1 VNIKHTF
8 LNKLLL
14 RRKIMRVIIV
24 GGVAAGMSAAAKLKR
39 MKPDYEVVVYEKT
52 EVVSFGA
59 CGLPYFVGG
68 FFDDPNNM
76 IARAPE
82 KFRESGIDLNIFH
95 EVVSVDTKDKKLTV
109 KDVTTGE
116 EFIDSYDKLMIATGA
131 SSIIPPIK
139 NVKLENVSTLK
150 SLEDGVK
157 VKELMNKDEIKKV
170 AIIGA
175 GFIGLEAVEAAKK
188 LGKDVVVFQLEDRI
202 LPQVF
207 DKEITDIL
215 EEEIRNHNADLRL
228 EEIVSELVGETKVE
242 KVITNKGEY
251 EADLVIVATGVRP
264 NTAFLK
270 DTNINMLPNG
280 AIIVDEFG
288 KTSIDGIYAAG
299 DCATIQNIVT
309 GQDSY
314 VPLATG
320 ANKLGRIVGENLAGE
335 NNSFQGSLGS
345 SCIKVMDMEAA
356 ATGITEA
363 QAQKLGIEVK
373 SKFIADFNQT
383 NYYPGRNKMYVKL
396 VYDAKTKVILG
407 GQVAGFK
414 DAVQRCN
421 VIAACVFG
429 KLTTSQLGMLDL
441 CYAPPFARTWDIL
454 NVAGNVSK

>member
-1 VNIKHTF
+1 
-8 LNKLLL
+8 
-14 RRKIMRVIIV
+14 MRVVII
-24 GGVAAGMSAAAKLKR
+24 GAVAAGMSAAAKLKR
-39 MKPDYEVVVYEKT
+39 SKPEYDVVVYEKT
-52 EVVSFGA
+52 DVVSFGA

-68 FFDDPNNM
+68 FFDDPKNM

-82 KFRESGIDLNIFH
+82 KFRESGIDLNIFN
-95 EVVSVDTKDKKLTV
+95 EVISVDTENKKLKV
-109 KDVTTGE
+109 KNVNTGE
-116 EFIDSYDKLMIATGA
+116 TFIDSYDKLMIATGA

-150 SLEDGVK
+150 SLDDGVK
-157 VKELMNKDEIKKV
+157 VKELMNKDEINKI

-188 LGKDVVVFQLEDRI
+188 LGKEVVVFQLEDRI

-215 EEEIRNHNADLRL
+215 ESEIRKHEVDLRL

-242 KVITNKGEY
+242 KVVTNKGEY
-251 EADLVIVATGVRP
+251 EADLVIIATGVRP
-264 NTAFLK
+264 NTTFLK
-270 DTNINMLPNG
+270 DTGMDMLPNG
-280 AIIVDEFG
+280 AIIIDEFG
-288 KTSIDGIYAAG
+288 RTSIEDIYAAG

-320 ANKLGRIVGENLAGE
+320 ANKLGRIVGENLAGA

-345 SCIKVMDMEAA
+345 SCIKIMDMEAA
-356 ATGITEA
+356 ATGLTET
-363 QAQKLGIEVK
+363 QASKLGIEVK
-373 SKFIADFNQT
+373 AKFISDFNQT
-383 NYYPGRNKMYVKL
+383 NYYPGRDKMYVKL
-396 VYDAKTKVILG
+396 VYDASTKVILG

-421 VIAACVFG
+421 VIAACIFG
-429 KLTTSQLGMLDL
+429 KLTTNQLGMLDL

>member
-1 VNIKHTF
+1 
-8 LNKLLL
+8 
-14 RRKIMRVIIV
+14 MRVVII
-24 GGVAAGMSAAAKLKR
+24 GAVAAGMSAAAKLKR
-39 MKPDYEVVVYEKT
+39 SKPEYDVVVYEKT
-52 EVVSFGA
+52 DVVSFGA

-68 FFDDPNNM
+68 FFDEPKNM

-82 KFRESGIDLNIFH
+82 KFRESGIDLNIFN
-95 EVVSVDTKDKKLTV
+95 EVISVDTENKKLKV
-109 KDVTTGE
+109 KNVNTE
-116 EFIDSYDKLMIATGA
+116 ETFIDSYDKLMIATGA

-150 SLEDGVK
+150 SLDDGVK

-188 LGKDVVVFQLEDRI
+188 LGKEVVVFQLEDRI

-215 EEEIRNHNADLRL
+215 ESEIRKHEVDLRL

-242 KVITNKGEY
+242 KVVTNKGEY
-251 EADLVIVATGVRP
+251 EADLVIIATGVRP

-270 DTNINMLPNG
+270 DTGMDMLPNG
-280 AIIVDEFG
+280 AIIIDEFG
-288 KTSIDGIYAAG
+288 RTSIEDIYAAG

-320 ANKLGRIVGENLAGE
+320 ANKLGRIVGENLAGA

-345 SCIKVMDMEAA
+345 SCIKIMDMEAA
-356 ATGITEA
+356 ATGLTET
-363 QAQKLGIEVK
+363 QASKLGIEVK
-373 SKFIADFNQT
+373 AKFISDFNQT
-383 NYYPGRNKMYVKL
+383 NYYPGRDKMYVKL
-396 VYDAKTKVILG
+396 VYDASTKVILG

-421 VIAACVFG
+421 VIAACIFG
-429 KLTTSQLGMLDL
+429 KLTTNQLGMLDL

>member
-1 VNIKHTF
+1 
-8 LNKLLL
+8 
-14 RRKIMRVIIV
+14 MRVVII

-52 EVVSFGA
+52 DVVSFGA

-68 FFDDPNNM
+68 FFDDPQNM

-82 KFRESGIDLNIFH
+82 KFVESGIDLKIFH
-95 EVVSVDTKDKKLTV
+95 EVTSIDTDSKKLKVQDV
-109 KDVTTGE
+109 KNGE
-116 EFIDSYDKLMIATGA
+116 IFEDSYDKLMIATGA

-139 NVKLENVSTLK
+139 NIKLENVSTLK
-150 SLEDGVK
+150 SLDDGIK
-157 VKELMNKDEIKKV
+157 VKELMNRDEIKKV

-188 LGKDVVVFQLEDRI
+188 LGKEVVVFQLEDRI

-207 DKEITDIL
+207 DKELTDIL
-215 EEEIRNHNADLRL
+215 EEEIKNHNVDLRL
-228 EEIVSELVGETKVE
+228 QEIVSELVGEEKVK

-251 EADLVIVATGVRP
+251 DADLVIIATGVRP

-270 DTNINMLPNG
+270 DSKVNLLPNG

-288 KTSIDGIYAAG
+288 KTSVEDIYAAG
-299 DCATIQNIVT
+299 DCATIKNIVT

-320 ANKLGRIVGENLAGE
+320 ANKLGRIVGENLAGA

-345 SCIKVMDMEAA
+345 SCIKIMDMEAA
-356 ATGITEA
+356 CTGLTEV
-363 QAQKLGIEVK
+363 QAEKLGIKVK
-373 SKFIADFNQT
+373 SKFISDFNQT

-396 VYDAKTKVILG
+396 VYDADTKVILG
-407 GQVAGFK
+407 GQVAGYK

-421 VIAACVFG
+421 VIAASIFG

>member
-1 VNIKHTF
+1 
-8 LNKLLL
+8 
-14 RRKIMRVIIV
+14 MRVVII

-52 EVVSFGA
+52 DVVSFGA

-68 FFDDPNNM
+68 FFDDPQNM

-82 KFRESGIDLNIFH
+82 KFVESGIDLKIFH
-95 EVVSVDTKDKKLTV
+95 EVTSIDTNSKKLKVQDV
-109 KDVTTGE
+109 KNGE
-116 EFIDSYDKLMIATGA
+116 IFEDSYDKLMIATGA

-150 SLEDGVK
+150 SLDDGIK
-157 VKELMNKDEIKKV
+157 VKELMNRDEIKKV

-188 LGKDVVVFQLEDRI
+188 LGKEVTVFQLEDRI

-207 DKEITDIL
+207 DKELTDIL
-215 EEEIRNHNADLRL
+215 EEEIKNHNVNLRL
-228 EEIVSELVGETKVE
+228 QEIVSELVGEEKVK

-251 EADLVIVATGVRP
+251 DADLVIIATGVRP

-270 DTNINMLPNG
+270 DSKVNMLPNG

-288 KTSIDGIYAAG
+288 KTSVEDIYAAG
-299 DCATIQNIVT
+299 DCATIKNIVT

-320 ANKLGRIVGENLAGE
+320 ANKLGRIVGENLAGA
-335 NNSFQGSLGS
+335 NISFQGSLGS
-345 SCIKVMDMEAA
+345 SCIKIMDMEAA
-356 ATGITEA
+356 CTGLTEV
-363 QAQKLGIEVK
+363 QAEKLGIKVK
-373 SKFIADFNQT
+373 SKFISDFNQT

-396 VYDAKTKVILG
+396 VYDADTKVILG
-407 GQVAGFK
+407 GQVAGYK

-421 VIAACVFG
+421 VIAASIFG

>member
-1 VNIKHTF
+1 
-8 LNKLLL
+8 
-14 RRKIMRVIIV
+14 MRVVII

-52 EVVSFGA
+52 DVVSFGA

-68 FFDDPNNM
+68 FFDDPQNM

-82 KFRESGIDLNIFH
+82 KFVESGIDLKIFH
-95 EVVSVDTKDKKLTV
+95 EVTSIDTDSKKLKV
-109 KDVTTGE
+109 QDAKNGE
-116 EFIDSYDKLMIATGA
+116 IFEDSYDKLMIATGA

-150 SLEDGVK
+150 SLDDGIK
-157 VKELMNKDEIKKV
+157 VKELMNRDEIKKV

-188 LGKDVVVFQLEDRI
+188 LGKEVVVFQLEDRI

-207 DKEITDIL
+207 DKELTDIL
-215 EEEIRNHNADLRL
+215 EEEIKNHNVDLRL
-228 EEIVSELVGETKVE
+228 QEIVSELVGEEKVK

-251 EADLVIVATGVRP
+251 DADLVIIATGVRP

-270 DTNINMLPNG
+270 DSKVNLLPNG

-288 KTSIDGIYAAG
+288 KTSVEDIYAAG
-299 DCATIQNIVT
+299 DCATIKNIVT

-320 ANKLGRIVGENLAGE
+320 ANKLGRIVGENLAGA

-345 SCIKVMDMEAA
+345 SCIKIMDMEAA
-356 ATGITEA
+356 CTGLTEV
-363 QAQKLGIEVK
+363 QAEKLGIKVK
-373 SKFIADFNQT
+373 SKFISDFNQT

-396 VYDAKTKVILG
+396 VYDADTKVILG
-407 GQVAGFK
+407 GQVAGYK

-421 VIAACVFG
+421 VIAASIFG

>member
-1 VNIKHTF
+1 
-8 LNKLLL
+8 
-14 RRKIMRVIIV
+14 MRVIIV

-39 MKPDYEVVVYEKT
+39 MKPEYEVVVYEKT
-52 EVVSFGA
+52 DVVSFGA

-95 EVVSVDTKDKKLTV
+95 EVMSVDTESKKLTV
-109 KDVTTGE
+109 KNTNTGE
-116 EFIDSYDKLMIATGA
+116 EFIDNYDKLMIATGA

-150 SLEDGVK
+150 SLEDGIK
-157 VKELMNKDEIKKV
+157 IKELMNKEDIKKV

-215 EEEIRNHNADLRL
+215 EEEIRNHNVDLRL

-270 DTNINMLPNG
+270 DTNIGMLKNG

-288 KTSIDGIYAAG
+288 KTSVEDIYSAG
-299 DCATIQNIVT
+299 DCATIKNIVT

-320 ANKLGRIVGENLAGE
+320 ANKLGRIVGENLAGA
-335 NNSFQGSLGS
+335 NISFQGSLSS

-356 ATGITEA
+356 ATGITES
-363 QAQKLGIEVK
+363 QAVKLGMNVK
-373 SKFIADFNQT
+373 AKFISDFNQT

-396 VYDAKTKVILG
+396 VYDADTKVILG

-414 DAVQRCN
+414 DAVQRAN
-421 VIAACVFG
+421 VLAACIFG
-429 KLTTSQLGMLDL
+429 KLTTNQLGMLDL

>member
-1 VNIKHTF
+1 
-8 LNKLLL
+8 
-14 RRKIMRVIIV
+14 MRVVII

-52 EVVSFGA
+52 DVVSFGA

-68 FFDDPNNM
+68 FFDDPQNM

-82 KFRESGIDLNIFH
+82 KFVESGIDLKIFH
-95 EVVSVDTKDKKLTV
+95 EVTSIDTDSKKLKVQDV
-109 KDVTTGE
+109 KNRE
-116 EFIDSYDKLMIATGA
+116 IFEDSYDKLMIATGA

-150 SLEDGVK
+150 SLDDGIK
-157 VKELMNKDEIKKV
+157 VKELMNRDEIKKV

-188 LGKDVVVFQLEDRI
+188 LGKEVVVFQLEDRI

-207 DKEITDIL
+207 DKELTDIL
-215 EEEIRNHNADLRL
+215 EEEIKNHNVDLRL
-228 EEIVSELVGETKVE
+228 QEIVSELVGEEKVK

-251 EADLVIVATGVRP
+251 DADLVIIATGVRP

-270 DTNINMLPNG
+270 DSKVNMLPNG

-288 KTSIDGIYAAG
+288 KTSVEDIYAAG
-299 DCATIQNIVT
+299 DCATIKNIVT

-320 ANKLGRIVGENLAGE
+320 ANKLGRIVGENLAGA

-345 SCIKVMDMEAA
+345 SCIKIMDMEAA
-356 ATGITEA
+356 CTGLTEV
-363 QAQKLGIEVK
+363 QAEKLGIKVK
-373 SKFIADFNQT
+373 SKFISDFNQT

-396 VYDAKTKVILG
+396 VYDADTKVILG
-407 GQVAGFK
+407 GQVAGYK

-421 VIAACVFG
+421 VIAASIFG

>member
-1 VNIKHTF
+1 
-8 LNKLLL
+8 
-14 RRKIMRVIIV
+14 MRVVII

-52 EVVSFGA
+52 DVVSFGA

-68 FFDDPNNM
+68 FFDDPQNM

-82 KFRESGIDLNIFH
+82 KFVESGIDLKIFH
-95 EVVSVDTKDKKLTV
+95 EVTSIDTDSKKLKVQDV
-109 KDVTTGE
+109 KNGDIFE
-116 EFIDSYDKLMIATGA
+116 DSYDKLMIATGA

-150 SLEDGVK
+150 SLDDGIK
-157 VKELMNKDEIKKV
+157 VKELMNRDEIKKV

-188 LGKDVVVFQLEDRI
+188 LGKEVVVFQLEDRI

-207 DKEITDIL
+207 DKELTDIL
-215 EEEIRNHNADLRL
+215 EEEIKNHNVDLRL
-228 EEIVSELVGETKVE
+228 QEIVSELVGEEKVK

-251 EADLVIVATGVRP
+251 DADLVIIATGVRP

-270 DTNINMLPNG
+270 DSKVNMLQNG

-288 KTSIDGIYAAG
+288 KTSVEDIYAAG
-299 DCATIQNIVT
+299 DCATIKNIVT

-320 ANKLGRIVGENLAGE
+320 ANKLGRIVGENLSGA

-345 SCIKVMDMEAA
+345 SCIKIMDMEAA
-356 ATGITEA
+356 CTGLTEV
-363 QAQKLGIEVK
+363 QAEKLGIKVK
-373 SKFIADFNQT
+373 SKFISDFNQT

-396 VYDAKTKVILG
+396 VYDADTKVILG
-407 GQVAGFK
+407 GQVAGYK

-421 VIAACVFG
+421 VIAASIFG

>member
-1 VNIKHTF
+1 
-8 LNKLLL
+8 
-14 RRKIMRVIIV
+14 MRVVII

-52 EVVSFGA
+52 DVVSFGA

-68 FFDDPNNM
+68 FFDDPQNM

-82 KFRESGIDLNIFH
+82 KFVESGIDLKIFH
-95 EVVSVDTKDKKLTV
+95 EVTSIDTDSKKLKVQDV
-109 KDVTTGE
+109 KNGE
-116 EFIDSYDKLMIATGA
+116 IFEDSYDKLMIATGA

-150 SLEDGVK
+150 SLDDGIK
-157 VKELMNKDEIKKV
+157 VKELMNRDEIKKV

-188 LGKDVVVFQLEDRI
+188 IGKEVVVFQLEDRI

-207 DKEITDIL
+207 DKELTDIL
-215 EEEIRNHNADLRL
+215 EEEIKNHNVDLRL
-228 EEIVSELVGETKVE
+228 QEIVSELVGERKVK

-251 EADLVIVATGVRP
+251 DADLVIIATGVRP

-270 DTNINMLPNG
+270 DSKINMLPNG

-288 KTSIDGIYAAG
+288 KTSVEDIYAAG
-299 DCATIQNIVT
+299 DCATIKNIVT

-320 ANKLGRIVGENLAGE
+320 ANKLGRIVGENLAGA

-345 SCIKVMDMEAA
+345 SCIKIMDMEAA
-356 ATGITEA
+356 CTGLTEV
-363 QAQKLGIEVK
+363 QAEKLGIKVK
-373 SKFIADFNQT
+373 SKFISDFNQT

-396 VYDAKTKVILG
+396 VYDADTKVILG
-407 GQVAGFK
+407 GQVAGYK

-421 VIAACVFG
+421 VIAASIFG

>member
-1 VNIKHTF
+1 
-8 LNKLLL
+8 
-14 RRKIMRVIIV
+14 MRVVII

-52 EVVSFGA
+52 DVVSFGA

-68 FFDDPNNM
+68 FFDDPQNM

-82 KFRESGIDLNIFH
+82 KFVESGIDLKIFH
-95 EVVSVDTKDKKLTV
+95 EVTSIDTDSKKLKVQDV
-109 KDVTTGE
+109 KNGE
-116 EFIDSYDKLMIATGA
+116 IFEDSYDKLMIATGA

-150 SLEDGVK
+150 SLDDGIK
-157 VKELMNKDEIKKV
+157 VKELMNRDEIKKV

-188 LGKDVVVFQLEDRI
+188 LGKEVVVFQLEDRI

-215 EEEIRNHNADLRL
+215 EEEIKNHNVDLRL
-228 EEIVSELVGETKVE
+228 QEIVSELVGEEKVK

-251 EADLVIVATGVRP
+251 DADLVIIATGVRP
-264 NTAFLK
+264 NTTFLK
-270 DTNINMLPNG
+270 DSKVNMLPNG

-288 KTSIDGIYAAG
+288 KTSVEDIYAAG
-299 DCATIQNIVT
+299 DCATIKNIVT

-320 ANKLGRIVGENLAGE
+320 ANKLGRIVGENLAGA

-345 SCIKVMDMEAA
+345 SCIKIMDMEAA
-356 ATGITEA
+356 CTGLTEV
-363 QAQKLGIEVK
+363 QAEKLGIKVK
-373 SKFIADFNQT
+373 SKFISDFNQT

-396 VYDAKTKVILG
+396 VYDADTKVILG
-407 GQVAGFK
+407 GQVAGYK

-421 VIAACVFG
+421 VIAASIFG